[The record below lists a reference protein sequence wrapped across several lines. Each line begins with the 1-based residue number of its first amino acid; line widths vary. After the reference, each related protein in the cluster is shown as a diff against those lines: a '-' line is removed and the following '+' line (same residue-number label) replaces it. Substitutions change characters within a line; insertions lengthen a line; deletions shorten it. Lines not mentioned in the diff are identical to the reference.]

1 MEDAIRAFVSFLAV
15 ERNASRETIRNYQS
29 DLQQLALFLHRAEN
43 APRSIRVDH
52 VTTEDVRAYLHWLD
66 RKGEKASSLAR
77 KLACLRSF
85 YRFLVREG
93 TSQKNPAEGIRSPKL
108 PKPLP
113 RVLTKDDA
121 NALMEFPVGQSS
133 LSLRDRALLE
143 TLYSTGAR
151 VSEAVGINLGDLN
164 QAEGLVHL
172 RGKGRKERVVPIGDV
187 AIQAIQEYRDS
198 LRPSAARL
206 PSASSGP
213 TRLSSPVESLW
224 VERSQAEPVEG
235 SSPQA
240 VSDHPSAPIFLNHR
254 GGRLT
259 TRSVARIV
267 SRYSSR
273 LAGGAVSPHALRHS
287 YATHLLDEGADLR
300 SIQEMLGHASL
311 STTQKYTHL
320 AADQLVAVYDRAHP
334 RARPAG
340 SAIPRKDQKSS

>member
-15 ERNASRETIRNYQS
+15 ERNASQETIRGYHS
-29 DLQQLALFLHRAEN
+29 DLQQLALFVQGADRTS
-43 APRSIRVDH
+43 PSISAGE
-52 VTTEDVRAYLHWLD
+52 VTTEQVRGYLHWLD
-66 RKGEKASSLAR
+66 RKGDKASSLAR

-93 TSQKNPAEGIRSPKL
+93 LSQHNPAAEIRSPKL

-121 NALMEFPVGQSS
+121 SALMELPTGQSS

-151 VSEAVGINLGDLN
+151 VSEAVGINLIDLN
-164 QAEGLVHL
+164 LSEGLVHL

-187 AIQAIQEYRDS
+187 AAQAIRVYRDS
-198 LRPSAARL
+198 LGSSAA
-206 PSASSGP
+206 
-213 TRLSSPVESLW
+213 
-224 VERSQAEPVEG
+224 
-235 SSPQA
+235 
-240 VSDHPSAPIFLNHR
+240 DHQMSAPVFLNHR

-267 SRYSSR
+267 SRYSSH

-300 SIQEMLGHASL
+300 SIQEMLGHVSL

-340 SAIPRKDQKSS
+340 SALPRKVQKSS

>member
-1 MEDAIRAFVSFLAV
+1 MEDAIRAFVSFLEV
-15 ERNASRETIRNYQS
+15 ERNASRETIRSYHS
-29 DLQQLALFLHRAEN
+29 DLRQLTRFLHRTES
-43 APRSIRVDH
+43 APRSIRADH
-52 VTTEDVRAYLHWLD
+52 VSTEDIRAYLHWLD

-93 TSQKNPAEGIRSPKL
+93 TAQKNPAEDIRSPRL

-121 NALMEFPVGQSS
+121 NALMEFPGEESS

-151 VSEAVGINLGDLN
+151 VSEAVGINLGDLH
-164 QAEGLVHL
+164 QAQGLVHL
-172 RGKGRKERVVPIGDV
+172 RGKGRKERVVPIGEV
-187 AIQAIQEYRDS
+187 AIQAIREYRTS
-198 LRPSAARL
+198 LKLSALSRQ
-206 PSASSGP
+206 P
-213 TRLSSPVESLW
+213 TAPV
-224 VERSQAEPVEG
+224 
-235 SSPQA
+235 
-240 VSDHPSAPIFLNHR
+240 FLNHR

-340 SAIPRKDQKSS
+340 SATPRKDHKSS

>member
-1 MEDAIRAFVSFLAV
+1 MENAIRAFVRFLAV

-29 DLQQLALFLHRAEN
+29 DLRQVALFLQKTGK
-43 APRSIRVDH
+43 APRTIRADQ
-52 VTTEDVRAYLHWLD
+52 VTTEDVRSYLHWLD

-93 TSQKNPAEGIRSPKL
+93 ASEDNPAEQIRSPKL

-113 RVLTKDDA
+113 RFLTKDDA
-121 NALMEFPVGQSS
+121 NALMDFPEGQSS
-133 LSLRDRALLE
+133 QSLRDRALLE

-151 VSEAVGINLGDLN
+151 VSEVVGINVGDLDPV
-164 QAEGLVHL
+164 EGLVHL
-172 RGKGRKERVVPIGDV
+172 RGKGHKERVVPIGHV
-187 AIQAIQEYRDS
+187 AIQAIEEYRDA
-198 LRPSAARL
+198 LRPS
-206 PSASSGP
+206 GINN
-213 TRLSSPVESLW
+213 
-224 VERSQAEPVEG
+224 ERSF
-235 SSPQA
+235 
-240 VSDHPSAPIFLNHR
+240 PIFLNHR

-267 SRYSSR
+267 SHYSSR

-320 AADQLVAVYDRAHP
+320 AANQLAAVYDRAHP
-334 RARPAG
+334 RARQAG
-340 SAIPRKDQKSS
+340 SGNPRKDQKPS